1 MNNELDGKYV
11 GRHHTR
17 QTELYIWILSYIEI
31 YWQTQHRTDRDL
43 CMDIELDR
51 RHIGRNNTGQI
62 YVWIV
67 SYIGNMFA
75 DTKQDR

>member
-31 YWQTQHRTDRDL
+31 YWQTQHRTDRDV
-43 CMDIELDR
+43 CMDKID
-51 RHIGRNNTGQI
+51 GGFM
-62 YVWIV
+62 YG
-67 SYIGNMFA
+67 Y
-75 DTKQDR
+75 